1 MRPSAAVKLAGMTN
15 AGNSGPS
22 TGTSTALDA
31 GQAQSTSVGRARSQE
46 KKTTA
51 ASAPSSAPELSE
63 AQEAQRSSQILKQ
76 LRMRLHPGLRSATIQ
91 LAPAHLGRLSI
102 RVTVDGGEVH
112 AIVRAES
119 EEALAVLQKHV
130 PELEAAFADQG
141 FEDMSF
147 EFMLDQQTSDNPEGW
162 TPGQDV
168 SAQLV
173 TLVETQIDPALRARQ
188 TLSDLGVDT
197 YA

>member
-1 MRPSAAVKLAGMTN
+1 MRPSAAVKLAGATV
-15 AGNSGPS
+15 AGNSGAP
-22 TGTSTALDA
+22 TGSSTALEA
-31 GQAQSTSVGRARSQE
+31 GQVQSNSTGRARLHE
-46 KKTTA
+46 NKTA
-51 ASAPSSAPELSE
+51 AGAPSSAPEPTE

-76 LRMRLHPGLRSATIQ
+76 LRMHLHPGLRSATIQ

-102 RVTVDGGEVH
+102 RVRVEGGEVH
-112 AIVRAES
+112 ATVRAES

-141 FEDMSF
+141 FADMGF
-147 EFMLDQQTSDNPEGW
+147 EFVLDQQTSGNPEGW
-162 TPGQDV
+162 TQGQDV
-168 SAQLV
+168 SAQLE